1 MRAHRDRRK
10 GNTMVEFTLVG
21 IPMIFILISVF
32 EMARGMWVYHTLAYA
47 VKEGTRYAIVHGEN
61 CTVDP
66 NDCEITVGDV
76 VTRIRQAGTGLIPGE
91 LNLTLRSVAG
101 DVPCNPITTCLG
113 NTSMWPPGGSGA
125 NSVGQ
130 PITIIGTYPFRSALA
145 MFWPGSTPVAFTMV
159 NFPASS
165 TEEIQF

>member
-1 MRAHRDRRK
+1 MSAYREGRK
-10 GNTMVEFTLVG
+10 GNAMVEFTLVG

-61 CTVDP
+61 CTIDP
-66 NDCEITVGDV
+66 NDCEITVADV
-76 VTRIRQAGTGLIPGE
+76 VERVRQAGTGLIPDE

-101 DVPCNPITTCLG
+101 DVVCNPITACLG
-113 NTSMWPPGGSGA
+113 DTSIWPPGGGA

-130 PITIIGTYPFRSALA
+130 QLSIIGTYPFRSALA
-145 MFWPGSTPVAFTMV
+145 MFWPGSRPVAFGVV